1 MGPNGFLQVEKTRP
15 WLFIDSSTID
25 PQTSRKISA
34 NLLTHVL
41 KSPHRMS
48 HPTMLDAPVSGGVPG
63 AEAATLTFMVQFNS
77 IPDFHC
83 SYILAAL
90 ILVPSHA

>member
-1 MGPNGFLQVEKTRP
+1 MGPNGFLQGEKTRP

-34 NLLTHVL
+34 NLSTQIL
-41 KSPHRMS
+41 KSSHGMN

-63 AEAATLTFMVQFNS
+63 AQAATLTFMVQLKS
-77 IPDFHC
+77 R
-83 SYILAAL
+83 ILMFMHPSCL
-90 ILVPSHA
+90 LVPSYA